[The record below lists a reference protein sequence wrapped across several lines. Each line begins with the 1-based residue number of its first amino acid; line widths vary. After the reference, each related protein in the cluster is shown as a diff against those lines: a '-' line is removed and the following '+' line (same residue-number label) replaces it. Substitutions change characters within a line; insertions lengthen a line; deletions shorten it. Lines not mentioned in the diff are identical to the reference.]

1 MLKDIIV
8 KCAETL
14 NRNDI
19 IKSLKYVSSIDEI
32 TDEQIQSD
40 VIKIISYYNYIS
52 NAVFQDYIELTKSET
67 IKSDEN
73 NKIQYYNFSHCPIK
87 ILAVADASGSNNCA
101 NVFSG
106 YILTNA
112 ANKEYVVTYKYL
124 PPEVHDLTDEVLL
137 DKKINRRIISFGI
150 ASEYYASKNLF
161 TESEFWKSKFLYEI
175 FKFKTHK
182 ERRLKSNFRL

>member
-8 KCAETL
+8 RCAETL

-19 IKSLKYVSSIDEI
+19 IKALKGVSSIDEI
-32 TDEQIQSD
+32 VDEQIQSD

-52 NAVFQDYIELTKSET
+52 NAVFQEYIDLIATET
-67 IKSDEN
+67 ITSDEN
-73 NKIQYYNFSHCPIK
+73 NKIQYYDFKFHPIK
-87 ILAVADASGSNNCA
+87 VLSITDSIGANNCA

-112 ANKEYVVTYKYL
+112 ANKEFTVTYKYL
-124 PPEVHDLTDEVLL
+124 PPEAHDLNEDVLL
-137 DKKINRRIISFGI
+137 DKKINKRIISFGI

-161 TESEFWKSKFLYEI
+161 NESEFWKDKFLYEI
-175 FKFKTHK
+175 FKLKTHK
-182 ERRLKSNFRL
+182 ERRLKSNFHL